1 MNKQNTNQPKL
12 ILASGSAYR
21 KQVLESL
28 NLEFETIVSEAD
40 ESFADKFPCEER
52 PEKIARAKAEAVHA
66 KIQQLPPEQRQKY
79 SSALIIAAD
88 TLLMMNGKSYGK
100 PHGIAEAAAFLE
112 AFSGKTHYA
121 VTAIVVFNMQT
132 KTYSSVKNKTAVTFK
147 KLCIEEIDA
156 YLESGEWQGAAGG
169 YRMQGL
175 GACFITKI
183 EGSPSCVAGLPISDF
198 YDILWSQHYS
208 ILG

>member
-1 MNKQNTNQPKL
+1 MNSKSKTKPKL

-40 ESFADKFPCEER
+40 ESFADKFSCEAR
-52 PEKIARAKAEAVHA
+52 PEKIARAKAESVYN
-66 KIQQLPPEQRQKY
+66 KLLSLTLSEQQQYQD
-79 SSALIIAAD
+79 ALIIAAD

-100 PHGIAEAAAFLE
+100 PHDRSEAFQFLE
-112 AFSGKTHYA
+112 AFSGKTHFA

-132 KTYSSVKNKTAVTFK
+132 EAYHSVKNKTAVTFK
-147 KLCIEEIDA
+147 QLDAQEIDA
-156 YLESGEWQGAAGG
+156 YLNTGEWNGAAGG
-169 YRMQGL
+169 YRVQGL
-175 GACFITKI
+175 GECLIKSI

-198 YDILWSQHYS
+198 YDILRAQNYS
-208 ILG
+208 VLQ

>member
-1 MNKQNTNQPKL
+1 MNKQNTNQQKL

-21 KQVLESL
+21 KQVLESM
-28 NLEFETIVSEAD
+28 NLDFETIISKID
-40 ESFADKFPCEER
+40 ESFADKYACEER
-52 PEKIARAKAEAVHA
+52 PEIIAKAKAEAVHA

-100 PHGIAEAAAFLE
+100 PHDRSEAFQFLE
-112 AFSGKTHYA
+112 AFSGKNHFA

-132 KTYSSVKNKTAVTFK
+132 ETYHSVKNKTSVTFK
-147 KLCIEEIDA
+147 TLNAKEINA
-156 YLESGEWQGAAGG
+156 YLDSNEWHGAAGG
-169 YRMQGL
+169 YRVQGL
-175 GACFITKI
+175 AACFIKQI

-198 YDILWSQHYS
+198 YDILRSQHYS

>member
-1 MNKQNTNQPKL
+1 MNSKSKTKPKL

-21 KQVLESL
+21 KQVLESM
-28 NLEFETIVSEAD
+28 NLDFETIVSKID
-40 ESFADKFPCEER
+40 ESFADKYACEER
-52 PEKIARAKAEAVHA
+52 PEIIAKAKAEAVHA

-100 PHGIAEAAAFLE
+100 PHDRSEAFQFLE
-112 AFSGKTHYA
+112 AFSGKTHFA

-132 KTYSSVKNKTAVTFK
+132 EAYHSVKNKTAVTFK
-147 KLCIEEIDA
+147 QLDAQEINA
-156 YLESGEWQGAAGG
+156 YLNTGEWNGAAGG
-169 YRMQGL
+169 YRVQGL
-175 GACFITKI
+175 GECLIKSI

-198 YDILWSQHYS
+198 YDILRAQNYS
-208 ILG
+208 VLQ